1 MGLGFVRPLVMWRYD
16 HLLPSALVILV
27 EAGLS
32 LGVEGEL
39 PESSVGTP
47 LAW

>member
-1 MGLGFVRPLVMWRYD
+1 MDLGFVPPLMMWRYD
-16 HLLPSALVILV
+16 HLPPYLLVLFV

-39 PESSVGTP
+39 PESYVRTP